1 MLAVLTMFPAF
12 TLRSLRLVRTL
23 LLADLALLLAL
34 AAGVAAA
41 SSYAALLGE
50 LRRSGVASLLG
61 AALLLGVAG
70 LGGALVVLRAR
81 RRAELPPAE
90 GRAGRL
96 ARWRGAAVG
105 GRAGPGRAA
114 RWPQVWAVGV
124 PALGAAAL
132 AWGLRAQATP
142 AMVAPGGAAALG
154 AVALAAAFAMLVGER
169 ALAAVPA
176 RAFPEAPALRALAL
190 VAVLASFAAG
200 LGEIASGLG
209 VPATVTA
216 AAGVA
221 LAFAVSAVGV
231 ELGARALGRVFLPP
245 PAPELARA
253 AVESV
258 LARLLCDGLRRRG
271 LAEPVRRHLGLDFS
285 RSWALGYVRAAALPL
300 AAGLLLAAWGLSGV
314 VVVPVDARA
323 VYERFGEPRAVLHPG
338 LHLILPWPLGAARG
352 VEYGAIHEM
361 PLGEGAGTAEAV
373 GAEAVGAE
381 AAAPASADRL
391 WEQPHPGELTLLV
404 ASGGAGDG
412 QSFQGVAADLRVLFR
427 VGLDDAA
434 ALRFAYAAA
443 DPAGLVRVVSRA
455 AAAGWFA
462 RRTLDEALGTS
473 RDAMAAGLRGEV
485 QDALDAAGGGAGSGI
500 EVVAVVVEA
509 VHPPAGAADAYHAV
523 RAAEISADAGI
534 SAERG
539 RASTIRAQSAQ
550 FAAEQRAG
558 AAAAAAETVA
568 RARSARIRFAADR
581 DAFAAGGRSFLLE
594 RYLAALAASLPRTPM
609 TILDHR
615 LAAPDA
621 TVLDLRAL
629 PGAAAAAASDG
640 E

>member
-1 MLAVLTMFPAF
+1 MLAALTMSPAF

-34 AAGVAAA
+34 GAGVAAA
-41 SSYAALLGE
+41 SRHAALLGE
-50 LRRSGVASLLG
+50 LRRSGLASLLG

-96 ARWRGAAVG
+96 ARWRGAAAG
-105 GRAGPGRAA
+105 GRAWAGRAA

-124 PALGAAAL
+124 PAFGAAAL
-132 AWGLRAQATP
+132 AWGLRAQVAP

-169 ALAAVPA
+169 ALAAVPRHA
-176 RAFPEAPALRALAL
+176 LPEAAALRALAL

-209 VPATVTA
+209 VPAAVTA
-216 AAGVA
+216 AVDVV
-221 LAFAVSAVGV
+221 LAFVLSAIGV
-231 ELGARALGRVFLPP
+231 ELAARALGRVFLPP

-258 LARLLCDGLRRRG
+258 LARLVCDGLRRRG

-285 RSWALGYVRAAALPL
+285 RSWALGYVRAAALPM

-323 VYERFGEPRAVLHPG
+323 VYERFGAPRAVLHPG

-373 GAEAVGAE
+373 GAEA
-381 AAAPASADRL
+381 AAPTSADRL

-404 ASGGAGDG
+404 ASGSAGG
-412 QSFQGVAADLRVLFR
+412 ESFQGVAADLRVLFR
-427 VGLDDAA
+427 VGLDDAS
-434 ALRFAYAAA
+434 ALRFAYAAP

-462 RRTLDEALGTS
+462 RRTLGEVLGTS

-485 QDALDAAGGGAGSGI
+485 QDALDAAGGSAAGSGGAGSGI

-594 RYLAALAASLPRTPM
+594 RYFAALAASLPRTPM

-615 LAAPDA
+615 LSAPDT

>member
-1 MLAVLTMFPAF
+1 MLADLGMFPAF

-34 AAGVAAA
+34 AAGVAVA
-41 SSYAALLGE
+41 SRHAALLGE
-50 LRRSGVASLLG
+50 LRHSGLASLLG

-81 RRAELPPAE
+81 WRAQQPPAAC
-90 GRAGRL
+90 RVGRL
-96 ARWRGAAVG
+96 ARWRGAAAG

-114 RWPQVWAVGV
+114 RWPQVWVVGV

-132 AWGLRAQATP
+132 AWGLRAQAAP

-169 ALAAVPA
+169 TLAAVPA

-245 PAPELARA
+245 PAAELARA

-373 GAEAVGAE
+373 GAEA
-381 AAAPASADRL
+381 AAPASADRL

-404 ASGGAGDG
+404 ASGGAGGG

-462 RRTLDEALGTS
+462 RRTLGEALGTS

-615 LAAPDA
+615 LSAPDA